1 MRMREPKPLIIT
13 KTGKMTGAVS
23 RRCCVGITS
32 VHTAVKTGSCLIVNW
47 ARFSLLLI
55 PIAVR

>member
-47 ARFSLLLI
+47 ARFSL
-55 PIAVR
+55 